1 MFMFQLACSSKQ
13 WLWYLVIYLCPLN
26 VLFLYIDTYTYIY
39 TYICWCPSFIWI
51 RCSSIIGYVHSIGSH
66 TNKNTNIFML
76 LYRNSCIFLSIV
88 QTYTYIHTIY
98 IYIHTSI
105 RRTVPVLPTHINIFE
120 NGFCIFNADFI
131 YMFMSMFRVYVLVPS
146 MAKIW

>member
-1 MFMFQLACSSKQ
+1 MHMFMFQLACSSKQ

-88 QTYTYIHTIY
+88 QTYTYIHT
-98 IYIHTSI
+98 YIHTYLDSSVSEWFGF
-105 RRTVPVLPTHINIFE
+105 RMVCDAYERHTHIYTRMIVKKLVS
-120 NGFCIFNADFI
+120 FI
-131 YMFMSMFRVYVLVPS
+131 DTFT
-146 MAKIW
+146 